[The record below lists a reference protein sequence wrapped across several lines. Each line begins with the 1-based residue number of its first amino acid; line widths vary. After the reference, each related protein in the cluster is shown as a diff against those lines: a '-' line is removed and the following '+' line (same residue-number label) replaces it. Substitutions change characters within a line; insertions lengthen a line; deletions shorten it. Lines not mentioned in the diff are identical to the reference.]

1 MKIFFFLIIFFFFE
15 TKSTSQTFEY
25 QGAKLRILNKD
36 TTEKNFYILPLSQTL
51 EINNT
56 VIVVH
61 RCLKINTKERQD
73 DIALISHKSYYE
85 SKLKNDFFGW
95 IFKSSH
101 YMNSPHDSSL
111 DIRLNSCLENDPI
124 FLKKSKN

>member
-1 MKIFFFLIIFFFFE
+1 MKIFFFQSSFFFFE
-15 TKSTSQTFEY
+15 TKITSQTFEY

-73 DIALISHKSYYE
+73 EIALISHKSYYE

-124 FLKKSKN
+124 FFKKK

>member
-1 MKIFFFLIIFFFFE
+1 MENENFFFLIIFFFFFE
-15 TKSTSQTFEY
+15 TKITSQTFEY

-73 DIALISHKSYYE
+73 EIALISHKSYYE
-85 SKLKNDFFGW
+85 GKLK
-95 IFKSSH
+95 
-101 YMNSPHDSSL
+101 M
-111 DIRLNSCLENDPI
+111 I
-124 FLKKSKN
+124 FLVGYLNLLIT